1 MGKQTIQSVD
11 LDREYTITLRR
22 YLRRGGEAD
31 LARAYELG
39 RKGLGEGRG
48 VLRMV
53 ALHHEAMV
61 ELMKPGHA
69 GQALDPGAFMR
80 ASAFFSESMSSFEMT
95 HRSFAEANAALRHM
109 NEILEE
115 ELKRIAHALH
125 DEAGQLLAAV
135 HLSLAQ
141 VEHDLDPGA
150 QKRLQVVKNHLDN
163 VYQQL
168 RHLSHESPA
177 DHPG

>member
-1 MGKQTIQSVD
+1 MRPIAISGILRSRLRIEFLTNIGGKPTTPSSWWHGISMGKQTIQSVD

-95 HRSFAEANAALRHM
+95 KCHVPVMRH
-109 NEILEE
+109 
-115 ELKRIAHALH
+115 H
-125 DEAGQLLAAV
+125 Q
-135 HLSLAQ
+135 
-141 VEHDLDPGA
+141 
-150 QKRLQVVKNHLDN
+150 
-163 VYQQL
+163 
-168 RHLSHESPA
+168 
-177 DHPG
+177 